1 MFTSMFQSPPLTV
14 TFDSTSA
21 AIAEPAAILR
31 RRPSISS
38 TMSRFSSRS
47 QIHTLP
53 YSGTT
58 FGTSPPLRIA

>member
-21 AIAEPAAILR
+21 AIAEPAAALR
-31 RRPSISS
+31 MRPSISS
-38 TMSRFSSRS
+38 TSSRFSSRIHS
-47 QIHTLP
+47 HTLP

-58 FGTSPPLRIA
+58 FGTSPPLRMA